1 MKIVIVDYGS
11 GNLRSVQRGF
21 DRAGYPATISN
32 RPLDIADASHLVVPG
47 VGAFPD
53 CMKQLQAFHLLK
65 PITEAIKTGKPY
77 LGICLG
83 FQILFAEGEEFG
95 CHPGL
100 DIIPGKVVRFPEK
113 GMKVPHMGWNQIQIE
128 KQTPFLEGIPDGSY
142 FYFVHSYYP
151 LLDEKAWVATTTE
164 HGILFP
170 SSIAR
175 DHIFACQFHPEKSQ
189 QVGIKLLCNFA
200 GMKG

>member
-21 DRAGYPATISN
+21 DRAGYFSTISN
-32 RPLDIADASHLVVPG
+32 RPADIADASHLVVPG

-53 CMKQLQAFHLLK
+53 CMKQLDALHLLT

-83 FQILFAEGEEFG
+83 FQILFSEGEEFG

-100 DIIPGKVVRFPEK
+100 NIIPGKVVRFPK
-113 GMKVPHMGWNQIQIE
+113 QGMKVPHMGWNQIQIE
-128 KQTPFLEGIPDGSY
+128 KKNPFLEGIPDGSY

-151 LLDEKAWVATTTE
+151 LVDETAWVATTTE
-164 HGILFP
+164 HGVRFP

-189 QVGIKLLCNFA
+189 QMGIRLLSNFA
-200 GMKG
+200 KMKG